1 MDDMIKASA
10 DSNDLI
16 TLKYIFVD
24 ALEADPTFVRYEE
37 EYSYCKS
44 IPDLLEPHQE
54 LMPFSQ
60 DPVDWNE
67 EYWTG
72 LKMDLLRNF
81 SDCRMM
87 HMKDVAQVFLSEKVA
102 RILKERAD
110 ADMDPGQEQKF
121 TEPESVPEVTETV
134 TEMQESLPAVTESV
148 LERPKT
154 AAEYVS
160 SEIPVNN
167 NPETIRAE
175 TERRREAAEKFKEEA
190 LRLGAEAVQIASNSR
205 YIFKLTDSHKWLIR
219 YRYSEQAG
227 GNEVTN
233 LAMFRLVPKNDPR
246 VWKLGRTYQ
255 ERFDGQSSF
264 AGGIRY
270 RVFAIIVEDDQG
282 CRRVAAYKLLKQTGV
297 FFRQQTESYYV
308 RELFCRD

>member
-1 MDDMIKASA
+1 MDNMIKASA
-10 DSNDLI
+10 DSNDLT

-54 LMPFSQ
+54 LTPFSQ
-60 DPVDWNE
+60 NPGDWNE

-87 HMKDVAQVFLSEKVA
+87 HMKEVAQVFLAEKVA
-102 RILKERAD
+102 RILKERED
-110 ADMDPGQEQKF
+110 ADMDLGQEQEF
-121 TEPESVPEVTETV
+121 AEAESVTEIQEPVPKVTESVPE
-134 TEMQESLPAVTESV
+134 
-148 LERPKT
+148 RPET
-154 AAEYVS
+154 AAEYVGT
-160 SEIPVNN
+160 EIPVNN
-167 NPETIRAE
+167 NPEIIRAE
-175 TERRREAAEKFKEEA
+175 MESRRREAAERFKEEA

-205 YIFKLTDSHKWLIR
+205 YIFKLTDSHQWLIR
-219 YRYSEQAG
+219 YRYSGKAG

-233 LAMFRLVPKNDPR
+233 LAMFRLVPRNDPR
-246 VWKLGRTYQ
+246 VWKLGGLYQ

-270 RVFAIIVEDDQG
+270 RIFAIIVEDDQG

-308 RELFCRD
+308 RELFCRN